1 MGAFVRLCLALELN
15 VVSLLMIR
23 YKNILHE
30 STQQRK
36 HELAS
41 AQTIASRYIDFLALS
56 VCRAWGVRPTLSLI
70 RLQSIRLPFSLLPF
84 SPRPRLSR
92 QVDTFPRSWHLR

>member
-30 STQQRK
+30 STQKRK
-36 HELAS
+36 HELAA
-41 AQTIASRYIDFLALS
+41 AQTIASRYIDFLALY
-56 VCRAWGVRPTLSLI
+56 VEPGA
-70 RLQSIRLPFSLLPF
+70 FDLL
-84 SPRPRLSR
+84 
-92 QVDTFPRSWHLR
+92 